1 MAFTEDGS
9 RLVITEY
16 LEYGVIWIT
25 FLDATTLKQV
35 GRRIQPGEFAD
46 EFVNMVYA
54 PSPLTPDSGSVVTA
68 SSDGELAWWDVESHE
83 KTRALEIADG
93 YHSLALSPDGL
104 IAAVGI
110 DGGIQRVDVRSRKVR
125 MNNEVLTGTPQWLL
139 FSRTARPSSR
149 RASTAM

>member
-54 PSPLTPDSGSVVTA
+54 APFYALTPDSGSVVTA
-68 SSDGELAWWDVESHE
+68 V
-83 KTRALEIADG
+83 I
-93 YHSLALSPDGL
+93 
-104 IAAVGI
+104 
-110 DGGIQRVDVRSRKVR
+110 
-125 MNNEVLTGTPQWLL
+125 
-139 FSRTARPSSR
+139 R
-149 RASTAM
+149 R